1 MNQMVALAYCQ
12 ENQSSV
18 NKILQDFKNTSIQ
31 FKFVSSNS
39 HAEPSI
45 YNQLEDFDGP
55 IVLLI
60 SVNFLRSISCMQN
73 TLSLVT
79 RKANNLVPILVSGT
93 DADPMTGEIKEV
105 PTLIDKIGDIIP
117 YINYWQSQYLEARS
131 RKTEIRADES
141 DKMAFENH
149 SNLLR
154 MLSSEAGE
162 TLRHLRK
169 FLPPSLVECRS
180 LKNKYQ
186 LLQDQLIEFPFQD
199 NLFLED
205 EPEQTIE
212 DDLSFP
218 PPIPI
223 TEYIVF
229 EEEEIEVASS
239 SDIYS
244 GEFNFTSSSNE
255 DSTILINNEYE
266 EIVNVD
272 HLVSDEITEPIQT
285 LPIGTTDLTLPR
297 TEQAAPEVSF
307 TFETSVIKEEEIL
320 KEVEEE
326 KEDITIKEEEE
337 EQKEQEAV
345 EQVLPTVETES
356 SLEAATSLYKQI
368 EKQYPTDVER
378 QYFHLKLVLRE
389 AENDHQKI
397 SFLQHFIERNGHQ
410 TEAKLAL
417 SKILLSQN
425 KWEEAKSVLEEL
437 LLIDP
442 NHGESLYEL
451 ASIIISHF
459 PEKMERAG
467 NLLKQC
473 IKQSS
478 FPKEALY
485 TYAIYL
491 SNISNKP
498 YKALEYYL
506 KTIEGLPNHK
516 FAYYDLATFYFNE
529 GEKKIAKEFY
539 LKAIQNN
546 PELKIRDNDL
556 AFEVDDI

>member
-1 MNQMVALAYCQ
+1 MNQVVALAYCQ
-12 ENQSSV
+12 ENQASV
-18 NKILQDFKNTSIQ
+18 NKILQDFKNTNIQ
-31 FKFVSSNS
+31 FKLVSSNNQS
-39 HAEPSI
+39 EPSI
-45 YNQLEDFDGP
+45 FNQLENFDGP

-60 SVNFLRSISCMQN
+60 SVNFLRSLSCMQH

-79 RKANNLVPILVSGT
+79 RKSNHLVPILVNGT
-93 DADPMTGEIKEV
+93 ESDSMTGELKEV
-105 PTLIDKIGDIIP
+105 PTTIDKIGDIIP

-141 DKMAFENH
+141 EKMEFENH

-205 EPEQTIE
+205 EPEQIME
-212 DDLSFP
+212 NDVSFP

-223 TEYIVF
+223 TEYKEF
-229 EEEEIEVASS
+229 EEEEIDLAPP
-239 SDIYS
+239 SDIDS
-244 GEFNFTSSSNE
+244 GGFNFTSSINE
-255 DSTILINNEYE
+255 DSTILTNNESE
-266 EIVNVD
+266 EIKISED
-272 HLVSDEITEPIQT
+272 SLSEEIPEFKPT

-297 TEQAAPEVSF
+297 AEQAEPEVLL
-307 TFETSVIKEEEIL
+307 TFETSVTKKEEEFV
-320 KEVEEE
+320 KAVTREEVAE
-326 KEDITIKEEEE
+326 K
-337 EQKEQEAV
+337 
-345 EQVLPTVETES
+345 VLPNVETES

-389 AENDHQKI
+389 AENEQQKI
-397 SFLQHFIERNGHQ
+397 GFLQHFIERNGHQ

-417 SKILLSQN
+417 SKILLSQ
-425 KWEEAKSVLEEL
+425 KRWEEAKTVLEEL
-437 LLIDP
+437 LLIEP

-451 ASIIISHF
+451 ASILITHF

-491 SNISNKP
+491 NNISNKP

-506 KTIEGLPNHK
+506 KTIEVLPNHK
-516 FAYYDLATFYFNE
+516 FANYDLATFYLIE
-529 GEKKIAKEFY
+529 GEKKIAREFY

-546 PELKIRDNDL
+546 PELKIPENDL
-556 AFEVDDI
+556 AFEVDTI

>member
-18 NKILQDFKNTSIQ
+18 NKILQDFKNTNIQ
-31 FKFVSSNS
+31 FKLVSSNS

-93 DADPMTGEIKEV
+93 DADPITGELKEV
-105 PTLIDKIGDIIP
+105 PTMIDKIGDIIP

-180 LKNKYQ
+180 IKNKYQ

-205 EPEQTIE
+205 EPEQIIE

-218 PPIPI
+218 PPIPL
-223 TEYIVF
+223 TEYIEF
-229 EEEEIEVASS
+229 EEEVIDVAPS
-239 SDIYS
+239 SDIDS

-255 DSTILINNEYE
+255 DSVSEVISEYK
-266 EIVNVD
+266 
-272 HLVSDEITEPIQT
+272 PT

-307 TFETSVIKEEEIL
+307 TFETSVIKEEEI
-320 KEVEEE
+320 
-326 KEDITIKEEEE
+326 IKEEEE
-337 EQKEQEAV
+337 EQEEQEVA

-378 QYFHLKLVLRE
+378 QFFHLKLVLRE
-389 AENDHQKI
+389 ADNDHQKI

-506 KTIEGLPNHK
+506 KTIEVLPNHK

>member
-1 MNQMVALAYCQ
+1 
-12 ENQSSV
+12 
-18 NKILQDFKNTSIQ
+18 
-31 FKFVSSNS
+31 
-39 HAEPSI
+39 
-45 YNQLEDFDGP
+45 
-55 IVLLI
+55 
-60 SVNFLRSISCMQN
+60 MQN

-79 RKANNLVPILVSGT
+79 RKANNLVPILVNGT
-93 DADPMTGEIKEV
+93 ESDPMTGELKEV
-105 PTLIDKIGDIIP
+105 PTTIDKIGDIIP

-141 DKMAFENH
+141 EKMEFENH

-169 FLPPSLVECRS
+169 FLPPSLIECRS

-205 EPEQTIE
+205 EPEQIIE
-212 DDLSFP
+212 NDLSFP
-218 PPIPI
+218 PPFSIP
-223 TEYIVF
+223 EYTVF
-229 EEEEIEVASS
+229 EEEEIDVAPSS
-239 SDIYS
+239 EIDS

-255 DSTILINNEYE
+255 DSTILTKNEFE
-266 EIVNVD
+266 EIKISED
-272 HLVSDEITEPIQT
+272 SVSEEIPEFKPT

-297 TEQAAPEVSF
+297 TEHAEPKDSF
-307 TFETSVIKEEEIL
+307 TFETSVTKVEEIVKEED
-320 KEVEEE
+320 EE
-326 KEDITIKEEEE
+326 KEEITIKEEKEK
-337 EQKEQEAV
+337 QIEQEV
-345 EQVLPTVETES
+345 QEQVLPIVETES

-389 AENDHQKI
+389 AENEHQKI
-397 SFLQHFIERNGHQ
+397 GFLQHFIERNGHQ

-417 SKILLSQN
+417 SKILLSQ
-425 KWEEAKSVLEEL
+425 KRWEEAKTVLEEL
-437 LLIDP
+437 LLIEP

-451 ASIIISHF
+451 ASILITHF

-467 NLLKQC
+467 SLLKQC

-491 SNISNKP
+491 NNISNKP

-506 KTIEGLPNHK
+506 KTIEVLPNHK
-516 FAYYDLATFYFNE
+516 FANYDLATFYLIE
-529 GEKKIAKEFY
+529 GEKKIAREFY
-539 LKAIQNN
+539 LKAIHNN
-546 PELKIRDNDL
+546 PELKIPENDL
-556 AFEVDDI
+556 AFEVDTI

>member
-1 MNQMVALAYCQ
+1 MNQVVALAYCQ
-12 ENQSSV
+12 ENQTAV
-18 NKILQDFKNTSIQ
+18 DKILLDFKNTNIQ
-31 FKFVSSNS
+31 FKMVSSNS
-39 HAEPSI
+39 HEEPSI
-45 YNQLEDFDGP
+45 YNQLDNFEGP
-55 IVLLI
+55 IIVLI

-79 RKANNLVPILVSGT
+79 KKANNLVPILINGT
-93 DADPMTGEIKEV
+93 ESDLVTGELKEV
-105 PTLIDKIGDIIP
+105 PTTIDKIGDIIP

-131 RKTEIRADES
+131 RKSEIRADES
-141 DKMAFENH
+141 EKLEFENH

-169 FLPPSLVECRS
+169 FLPPSLIECRS

-205 EPEQTIE
+205 EAEHIAENDYTY
-212 DDLSFP
+212 P
-218 PPIPI
+218 PPISL
-223 TEYIVF
+223 TEYKVF
-229 EEEEIEVASS
+229 EEEVIDENPSS
-239 SDIYS
+239 YIDS
-244 GEFNFTSSSNE
+244 GGFNFTSSSIE
-255 DSTILINNEYE
+255 DATMMTDI
-266 EIVNVD
+266 
-272 HLVSDEITEPIQT
+272 VSDEIEIIEEFEIEEITEYKPT
-285 LPIGTTDLTLPR
+285 LSIGLTDLTLPR
-297 TEQAAPEVSF
+297 TEQVVPEDSLN
-307 TFETSVIKEEEIL
+307 FETSVIKEQ
-320 KEVEEE
+320 E
-326 KEDITIKEEEE
+326 KEDELEE
-337 EQKEQEAV
+337 V
-345 EQVLPTVETES
+345 ILPALEIES
-356 SLEAATSLYKQI
+356 SLEAANSLYKQI

-389 AENDHQKI
+389 AENEHQKI
-397 SFLQHFIERNGHQ
+397 SFLQHFIEKNGTQ
-410 TEAKLAL
+410 IEAKLAL
-417 SKILLSQN
+417 SMILLSQN

-437 LLIDP
+437 LLIEP

-473 IKQSS
+473 IKQTS

-506 KTIEGLPNHK
+506 KTIEVLPNHK

-529 GEKKIAKEFY
+529 GEKKIAREFY

-556 AFEVDDI
+556 AFEVDAN

>member
-1 MNQMVALAYCQ
+1 MNQVVALAYCQ
-12 ENQSSV
+12 ENQASV
-18 NKILQDFKNTSIQ
+18 NKILQDFKNTNIQ
-31 FKFVSSNS
+31 FKLVSSNS
-39 HAEPSI
+39 YSEPSI
-45 YNQLEDFDGP
+45 YNQLENFDGP

-60 SVNFLRSISCMQN
+60 SVNFLRSLSCMQN

-79 RKANNLVPILVSGT
+79 RKANNLVPILVNGT
-93 DADPMTGEIKEV
+93 ESDPMTSELKEV
-105 PTLIDKIGDIIP
+105 PTTIDKIGDIIP

-141 DKMAFENH
+141 EKMEFENH

-205 EPEQTIE
+205 EPEQIIE
-212 DDLSFP
+212 NDLSFP
-218 PPIPI
+218 PPFSIP
-223 TEYIVF
+223 EYTVF
-229 EEEEIEVASS
+229 EEEEINVTPSS
-239 SDIYS
+239 EIDS
-244 GEFNFTSSSNE
+244 GEFNFMSSSSE
-255 DSTILINNEYE
+255 DSVSE
-266 EIVNVD
+266 EI
-272 HLVSDEITEPIQT
+272 SEFKPT

-297 TEQAAPEVSF
+297 TEQAVPEVSI
-307 TFETSVIKEEEIL
+307 TFETSVNKVEENINEEDEEKEENMIKEEKE
-320 KEVEEE
+320 KQEEQEVEE
-326 KEDITIKEEEE
+326 K
-337 EQKEQEAV
+337 
-345 EQVLPTVETES
+345 VLPTVETES

-368 EKQYPTDVER
+368 QKQYPTDVER
-378 QYFHLKLVLRE
+378 QFFHLKLVLRE
-389 AENDHQKI
+389 AESEHQKI
-397 SFLQHFIERNGHQ
+397 GFLQHFIERNGHQ

-417 SKILLSQN
+417 SKILLSQK
-425 KWEEAKSVLEEL
+425 KWEEAKTVLEEL
-437 LLIDP
+437 LLIEP

-451 ASIIISHF
+451 ASILITHF

-467 NLLKQC
+467 SLLKQC

-506 KTIEGLPNHK
+506 KTIEVLPNHK
-516 FAYYDLATFYFNE
+516 FAYYDLATFYLYE
-529 GEKKIAKEFY
+529 GEKKIAREFY

-546 PELKIRDNDL
+546 PELKIPENDL
-556 AFEVDDI
+556 AFEVDTI

>member
-1 MNQMVALAYCQ
+1 MNQVVALAYCQ
-12 ENQSSV
+12 ENQASV
-18 NKILQDFKNTSIQ
+18 NKILQDFKNTNIQ
-31 FKFVSSNS
+31 FKLVSSNS
-39 HAEPSI
+39 HSEPSI
-45 YNQLEDFDGP
+45 YNQLENFDGP

-60 SVNFLRSISCMQN
+60 SVNFLRSLSCMQN

-79 RKANNLVPILVSGT
+79 RKANNLVPILVNGT
-93 DADPMTGEIKEV
+93 ESDSMTAELREV
-105 PTLIDKIGDIIP
+105 PTTIDKIGDIIP

-141 DKMAFENH
+141 EKMEFENH

-205 EPEQTIE
+205 EPEQIIE
-212 DDLSFP
+212 NDLSFP
-218 PPIPI
+218 PPFSIP
-223 TEYIVF
+223 EYTVF
-229 EEEEIEVASS
+229 EEEEIHVAPSS
-239 SDIYS
+239 EIDS
-244 GEFNFTSSSNE
+244 GEFNFMSSSNE
-255 DSTILINNEYE
+255 DSTILTKNEAE
-266 EIVNVD
+266 EFKISED
-272 HLVSDEITEPIQT
+272 SASEDISEFKPT

-297 TEQAAPEVSF
+297 AEQAAPEVSL

-320 KEVEEE
+320 IKEEE
-326 KEDITIKEEEE
+326 KEEVPLI
-337 EQKEQEAV
+337 
-345 EQVLPTVETES
+345 VETES

-389 AENDHQKI
+389 AENEHQKI
-397 SFLQHFIERNGHQ
+397 GFLQHFIERNGHQ

-417 SKILLSQN
+417 SKILLSQ
-425 KWEEAKSVLEEL
+425 KRWEEAKTVLEEL
-437 LLIDP
+437 LLIEP

-451 ASIIISHF
+451 ASILITHF

-467 NLLKQC
+467 SLLKQC

-498 YKALEYYL
+498 YKALEFYL
-506 KTIEGLPNHK
+506 KTIEVLPNHK
-516 FAYYDLATFYFNE
+516 FAYYDLATFYLYE
-529 GEKKIAKEFY
+529 GEKKIAREFY

-546 PELKIRDNDL
+546 PELKIPENDL
-556 AFEVDDI
+556 AFEVNTI

>member
-1 MNQMVALAYCQ
+1 MNQVVALAYCQ
-12 ENQSSV
+12 ENQASV
-18 NKILQDFKNTSIQ
+18 NKILQDFKNTNIQ
-31 FKFVSSNS
+31 FKLVSSNS
-39 HAEPSI
+39 HSEPSI
-45 YNQLEDFDGP
+45 YNQLENFDGP

-60 SVNFLRSISCMQN
+60 SVNFLRSLSCMQN

-79 RKANNLVPILVSGT
+79 RKANNLVPILVNGT
-93 DADPMTGEIKEV
+93 ESDPMTSELKEV
-105 PTLIDKIGDIIP
+105 PTTIDKIGDIIP

-141 DKMAFENH
+141 EKMEFENH

-169 FLPPSLVECRS
+169 FLPPSLIECRS

-205 EPEQTIE
+205 EPEQIIE
-212 DDLSFP
+212 NDLSFP
-218 PPIPI
+218 PPFSIP
-223 TEYIVF
+223 EYTVF
-229 EEEEIEVASS
+229 EEEEINVTPSS
-239 SDIYS
+239 EIDS
-244 GEFNFTSSSNE
+244 GEFNFMSSSNE
-255 DSTILINNEYE
+255 DSVSE
-266 EIVNVD
+266 EIP
-272 HLVSDEITEPIQT
+272 EFKPT

-297 TEQAAPEVSF
+297 TEQAEPEDSF
-307 TFETSVIKEEEIL
+307 TFETSVTKVEEIVKEED
-320 KEVEEE
+320 EE
-326 KEDITIKEEEE
+326 KEEITIKEEKEK
-337 EQKEQEAV
+337 QIEQEV
-345 EQVLPTVETES
+345 EELVLPIVETES

-389 AENDHQKI
+389 AENEHQKI
-397 SFLQHFIERNGHQ
+397 GFLQNFIERNGHQ

-417 SKILLSQN
+417 SKILLSQ
-425 KWEEAKSVLEEL
+425 KRWEEAKTVLEEL
-437 LLIDP
+437 LLIEP

-451 ASIIISHF
+451 ASILITHF

-467 NLLKQC
+467 SLLKQC

-491 SNISNKP
+491 NNISNKP

-506 KTIEGLPNHK
+506 KTIEVLPNHK
-516 FAYYDLATFYFNE
+516 FANYDLATFYLIE
-529 GEKKIAKEFY
+529 GEKKIAREFY
-539 LKAIQNN
+539 LKAIHNN
-546 PELKIRDNDL
+546 PELKIPENDL
-556 AFEVDDI
+556 AFEVDTI

>member
-1 MNQMVALAYCQ
+1 MNQVVALAYCQ
-12 ENQSSV
+12 ENQAAV
-18 NKILQDFKNTSIQ
+18 DKILRDFNNTNIQ
-31 FKFVSSNS
+31 FKLVSSNS

-45 YNQLEDFDGP
+45 YNQLENFDGP
-55 IVLLI
+55 IILLI

-79 RKANNLVPILVSGT
+79 KKANNLVPILVNGYDS
-93 DADPMTGEIKEV
+93 DAITGEHREV
-105 PTLIDKIGDIIP
+105 STTIDKIGDIIP
-117 YINYWQSQYLEARS
+117 YINYWQSQYLEARG

-141 DKMAFENH
+141 EKLQFENH

-169 FLPPSLVECRS
+169 FLPPTLVECRS

-186 LLQDQLIEFPFQD
+186 LLQDQVIEFPFQD
-199 NLFLED
+199 DLFLED
-205 EPEQTIE
+205 EPEQIIE
-212 DDLSFP
+212 NDLSFP

-223 TEYIVF
+223 TEYKVF
-229 EEEEIEVASS
+229 EEEVIDVAPS
-239 SDIYS
+239 SDIDS
-244 GEFNFTSSSNE
+244 GDFNFTSSSIE
-255 DSTILINNEYE
+255 DATILTNNA
-266 EIVNVD
+266 
-272 HLVSDEITEPIQT
+272 SDEIEIIEDLDTEEVAIYKPT
-285 LPIGTTDLTLPR
+285 LPIGTTDLTLPL
-297 TEQAAPEVSF
+297 TEQAAPDDSF
-307 TFETSVIKEEEIL
+307 TFETSVTKVEEQEEDQEEEI
-320 KEVEEE
+320 KEIE
-326 KEDITIKEEEE
+326 
-337 EQKEQEAV
+337 
-345 EQVLPTVETES
+345 EQVLPAVETES

-397 SFLQHFIERNGHQ
+397 SFLQHFIERNEHQ

-437 LLIDP
+437 LLLEP
-442 NHGESLYEL
+442 NQGETLYEL

-506 KTIEGLPNHK
+506 KTIEVLPIHK

-556 AFEVDDI
+556 AFEIDTI

>member
-1 MNQMVALAYCQ
+1 MNQVVALAYCQ
-12 ENQSSV
+12 ENQASV
-18 NKILQDFKNTSIQ
+18 NKILQDFKNTNIH
-31 FKFVSSNS
+31 FKLVSSNS
-39 HAEPSI
+39 HSEPSI
-45 YNQLEDFDGP
+45 YNQLENFDGP

-60 SVNFLRSISCMQN
+60 SVNFLRSLSCMQN

-79 RKANNLVPILVSGT
+79 RKANNLVPILVNGT
-93 DADPMTGEIKEV
+93 ESDPMTSELKEV
-105 PTLIDKIGDIIP
+105 PTTIDKIGDIIP

-131 RKTEIRADES
+131 RKTEIRADEAE
-141 DKMAFENH
+141 KMEFENH

-205 EPEQTIE
+205 EPEQIIE
-212 DDLSFP
+212 NDLSFP
-218 PPIPI
+218 PPFSIP
-223 TEYIVF
+223 EYTVF
-229 EEEEIEVASS
+229 EEEEIDVAPSS
-239 SDIYS
+239 EIDS
-244 GEFNFTSSSNE
+244 GEFNFMSSSNE
-255 DSTILINNEYE
+255 DS
-266 EIVNVD
+266 
-272 HLVSDEITEPIQT
+272 VSEKISEFIPT
-285 LPIGTTDLTLPR
+285 LPIGTTDLTIPR
-297 TEQAAPEVSF
+297 TENAEPEDSF
-307 TFETSVIKEEEIL
+307 TFETSVTKVEEIVKEEED
-320 KEVEEE
+320 EE
-326 KEDITIKEEEE
+326 KEEITIKEEEE
-337 EQKEQEAV
+337 KQEEQEV
-345 EQVLPTVETES
+345 EEHVLPTVETES

-378 QYFHLKLVLRE
+378 QFFHLKLVLRE
-389 AENDHQKI
+389 AENEHQKI
-397 SFLQHFIERNGHQ
+397 GFLQHFIERNGHQ

-417 SKILLSQN
+417 SKILLSQK
-425 KWEEAKSVLEEL
+425 KWEEAKTVLEEL
-437 LLIDP
+437 LLIEP

-451 ASIIISHF
+451 ASILITHF

-467 NLLKQC
+467 SLLKQC

-506 KTIEGLPNHK
+506 KTIEVLPNHK
-516 FAYYDLATFYFNE
+516 FAYYDLATFYLYE
-529 GEKKIAKEFY
+529 GEKKIAREFY

-546 PELKIRDNDL
+546 PELKIPENDL
-556 AFEVDDI
+556 AFEVDTI

>member
-1 MNQMVALAYCQ
+1 MNQVVALAYCQ
-12 ENQSSV
+12 ENQTAV
-18 NKILQDFKNTSIQ
+18 DKILLDFKNTNIQ
-31 FKFVSSNS
+31 FKMVSSNS
-39 HAEPSI
+39 HEEPSI
-45 YNQLEDFDGP
+45 YNQLDNFEGP
-55 IVLLI
+55 IIVLI

-79 RKANNLVPILVSGT
+79 KKANNLVPILINGT
-93 DADPMTGEIKEV
+93 ESDLVTGELKEV
-105 PTLIDKIGDIIP
+105 PTTIDKIGDIIP

-131 RKTEIRADES
+131 RKSEIRADES
-141 DKMAFENH
+141 EKLEFENH

-169 FLPPSLVECRS
+169 FLPPSLIEVRS

-205 EPEQTIE
+205 EAEHIAENDYTY
-212 DDLSFP
+212 P
-218 PPIPI
+218 PPISL
-223 TEYIVF
+223 TEYKVF
-229 EEEEIEVASS
+229 EEEVIDENPSS
-239 SDIYS
+239 YIDS
-244 GEFNFTSSSNE
+244 GGFNFTSSSIE
-255 DSTILINNEYE
+255 DATMVTDI
-266 EIVNVD
+266 
-272 HLVSDEITEPIQT
+272 VSDEIEIIEEFEIEEITEYKPT
-285 LPIGTTDLTLPR
+285 LSIGLTDLTLPR
-297 TEQAAPEVSF
+297 TEQVVPEDSLN
-307 TFETSVIKEEEIL
+307 FETSVIKEEE
-320 KEVEEE
+320 
-326 KEDITIKEEEE
+326 KEDELEE
-337 EQKEQEAV
+337 V
-345 EQVLPTVETES
+345 ILPALEIES
-356 SLEAATSLYKQI
+356 SLEAANSLYKQI

-389 AENDHQKI
+389 AENEHQKI
-397 SFLQHFIERNGHQ
+397 SFLQHFIERNGTQ
-410 TEAKLAL
+410 IEAKLAL
-417 SKILLSQN
+417 SMILLSQN

-437 LLIDP
+437 LLIEP

-473 IKQSS
+473 IKQTS

-506 KTIEGLPNHK
+506 KTIEVLPNHK
-516 FAYYDLATFYFNE
+516 FAFYDLATFYFNE
-529 GEKKIAKEFY
+529 GEKKIAREFY

-556 AFEVDDI
+556 AFEVDAN

>member
-1 MNQMVALAYCQ
+1 MNQVVALAYCQ
-12 ENQSSV
+12 ENQASV
-18 NKILQDFKNTSIQ
+18 NKILQDFKNTNIQ
-31 FKFVSSNS
+31 FKLVSSNS

-45 YNQLEDFDGP
+45 FNQLEHFDGP

-60 SVNFLRSISCMQN
+60 SVNFLRSLSCMQN

-79 RKANNLVPILVSGT
+79 KKANNLVPILVNGT
-93 DADPMTGEIKEV
+93 ESDPMTSELKEV
-105 PTLIDKIGDIIP
+105 PTNIDKIGDIIP
-117 YINYWQSQYLEARS
+117 YINYWQSQYLEARR
-131 RKTEIRADES
+131 RKTEIRADEAE
-141 DKMAFENH
+141 KMEFENH

-205 EPEQTIE
+205 EPEQIL
-212 DDLSFP
+212 DNDLSFP
-218 PPIPI
+218 PPFSIP
-223 TEYIVF
+223 EYTVF
-229 EEEEIEVASS
+229 EEEEIDVAPSS
-239 SDIYS
+239 EIDS
-244 GEFNFTSSSNE
+244 GEFNFMSSSNK
-255 DSTILINNEYE
+255 DSVSEVISEYK
-266 EIVNVD
+266 
-272 HLVSDEITEPIQT
+272 PT

-297 TEQAAPEVSF
+297 AEQAAPEDSF
-307 TFETSVIKEEEIL
+307 TFETSDTKVEEIVKEEED
-320 KEVEEE
+320 EE
-326 KEDITIKEEEE
+326 KEEITIKEEEE
-337 EQKEQEAV
+337 KQEEQEV
-345 EQVLPTVETES
+345 EEQVLPTVETES

-368 EKQYPTDVER
+368 EKQYPKDVER
-378 QYFHLKLVLRE
+378 QFFHLKLVLRE
-389 AENDHQKI
+389 AESEHQKI
-397 SFLQHFIERNGHQ
+397 GFLQHFIERNGHQ

-417 SKILLSQN
+417 SKILLSQK
-425 KWEEAKSVLEEL
+425 KWEEAKTVLEEL
-437 LLIDP
+437 LLIEP

-451 ASIIISHF
+451 ASILITHF

-467 NLLKQC
+467 SLLKHC

-506 KTIEGLPNHK
+506 KTIEVLPNHK
-516 FAYYDLATFYFNE
+516 FAYYDLATFYLYE
-529 GEKKIAKEFY
+529 GEKKIAREFY

-546 PELKIRDNDL
+546 PELKIPENDL
-556 AFEVDDI
+556 AFEVDTI

>member
-12 ENQSSV
+12 ENQASV
-18 NKILQDFKNTSIQ
+18 NKILQDFKNTNIQ
-31 FKFVSSNS
+31 FKLVSSNS
-39 HAEPSI
+39 HSEPSI
-45 YNQLEDFDGP
+45 YNQLENFDGP

-60 SVNFLRSISCMQN
+60 SVNFLRSLSCMQN

-79 RKANNLVPILVSGT
+79 RKANNLVPILVNGT
-93 DADPMTGEIKEV
+93 ESDPMTGELKEV
-105 PTLIDKIGDIIP
+105 PTTIDKIGDIIP

-141 DKMAFENH
+141 EKMEFENH

-205 EPEQTIE
+205 EPEQILE
-212 DDLSFP
+212 NDLSFP
-218 PPIPI
+218 PPFSIP
-223 TEYIVF
+223 EYTVF
-229 EEEEIEVASS
+229 EEEEIHVSPS
-239 SDIYS
+239 SDIDS
-244 GEFNFTSSSNE
+244 GGFNFTSSSNE
-255 DSTILINNEYE
+255 DSTILTKNEAE
-266 EIVNVD
+266 EIKISED
-272 HLVSDEITEPIQT
+272 STSEDISDYKPT

-297 TEQAAPEVSF
+297 TEHVEPEDSF
-307 TFETSVIKEEEIL
+307 TFETSVTKVEEIV
-320 KEVEEE
+320 KVEDEE
-326 KEDITIKEEEE
+326 KEENMIKEIE
-337 EQKEQEAV
+337 KDSV
-345 EQVLPTVETES
+345 SSIVETES

-378 QYFHLKLVLRE
+378 QFFHLKLVLRE
-389 AENDHQKI
+389 AENEHQKI
-397 SFLQHFIERNGHQ
+397 GFLQHFIERNGHQ

-417 SKILLSQN
+417 SKILLSQ
-425 KWEEAKSVLEEL
+425 KRWEEAKTVLEEL
-437 LLIDP
+437 LLIEP

-451 ASIIISHF
+451 ASILITHF
-459 PEKMERAG
+459 PEKIERAG
-467 NLLKQC
+467 SLLKQC

-498 YKALEYYL
+498 YKALEFYL
-506 KTIEGLPNHK
+506 KTIEVLPNHK
-516 FAYYDLATFYFNE
+516 FAYYDLATFYLYE
-529 GEKKIAKEFY
+529 GEKKIAREFY

-546 PELKIRDNDL
+546 PELKIPENDL
-556 AFEVDDI
+556 AFEVDTF

>member
-1 MNQMVALAYCQ
+1 MNQVVALAYCQ
-12 ENQSSV
+12 ENQASV
-18 NKILQDFKNTSIQ
+18 NKILQDFKNTNIQ
-31 FKFVSSNS
+31 FKLVSSNS
-39 HAEPSI
+39 YSEPSI
-45 YNQLEDFDGP
+45 YNQLENFDGP

-60 SVNFLRSISCMQN
+60 SVNFLRSLSCMQN

-79 RKANNLVPILVSGT
+79 RKANNLVPILVNGT
-93 DADPMTGEIKEV
+93 ESDPMTSELKEV
-105 PTLIDKIGDIIP
+105 PTTIDKIGDIIP

-141 DKMAFENH
+141 EKMEFENH

-205 EPEQTIE
+205 EPEQIIE
-212 DDLSFP
+212 NDLSFP
-218 PPIPI
+218 PPFSIP
-223 TEYIVF
+223 EYTVF
-229 EEEEIEVASS
+229 EEEEVNVTPSS
-239 SDIYS
+239 EIDS
-244 GEFNFTSSSNE
+244 GEFNFMSSSSE
-255 DSTILINNEYE
+255 DSVSE
-266 EIVNVD
+266 EI
-272 HLVSDEITEPIQT
+272 SEFKPT

-297 TEQAAPEVSF
+297 TEQAVPEVSI
-307 TFETSVIKEEEIL
+307 TFETSVNKVEENINEEDEGKEENMIKEEKE
-320 KEVEEE
+320 KQEEQEVEE
-326 KEDITIKEEEE
+326 K
-337 EQKEQEAV
+337 
-345 EQVLPTVETES
+345 VLPTVETES

-378 QYFHLKLVLRE
+378 QFFHLKLVLRE
-389 AENDHQKI
+389 AESEHQKI
-397 SFLQHFIERNGHQ
+397 GFLQHFIERNGHQ

-417 SKILLSQN
+417 SKILLSQK
-425 KWEEAKSVLEEL
+425 KWEEAKTVLEEL
-437 LLIDP
+437 LLIEP

-451 ASIIISHF
+451 ASILITHF

-467 NLLKQC
+467 SLLKQC

-506 KTIEGLPNHK
+506 KTIEVLPNHK
-516 FAYYDLATFYFNE
+516 FAYYDLATFYLYE
-529 GEKKIAKEFY
+529 GEKKIAREFY

-546 PELKIRDNDL
+546 PELKIPENDL
-556 AFEVDDI
+556 AFEVDTI

>member
-1 MNQMVALAYCQ
+1 MNQVVALAYCQ
-12 ENQSSV
+12 ENQASV
-18 NKILQDFKNTSIQ
+18 NKILQDFKNTNIQ
-31 FKFVSSNS
+31 FKLVSSNS
-39 HAEPSI
+39 HSEPSI
-45 YNQLEDFDGP
+45 YNQLENFDGP

-60 SVNFLRSISCMQN
+60 SVNFLRSLSCMQN

-79 RKANNLVPILVSGT
+79 RKANNLVPILVNGT
-93 DADPMTGEIKEV
+93 ESDPMTSELKEV
-105 PTLIDKIGDIIP
+105 PTTIDKIGDIIP

-141 DKMAFENH
+141 EKMEFENH

-169 FLPPSLVECRS
+169 FLPPSLIECRS

-205 EPEQTIE
+205 EPEQIIE
-212 DDLSFP
+212 NDLSFP
-218 PPIPI
+218 PPFSIP
-223 TEYIVF
+223 EYTVF
-229 EEEEIEVASS
+229 EEEEINVTPSS
-239 SDIYS
+239 EIDS
-244 GEFNFTSSSNE
+244 GEFNFMSSSNE
-255 DSTILINNEYE
+255 DSVSE
-266 EIVNVD
+266 EIP
-272 HLVSDEITEPIQT
+272 EFKPT

-297 TEQAAPEVSF
+297 TEHAEPEDSF
-307 TFETSVIKEEEIL
+307 TFETSVTKVEEIVKEED
-320 KEVEEE
+320 EE
-326 KEDITIKEEEE
+326 KEEITIKEEKE
-337 EQKEQEAV
+337 KLIEQEV
-345 EQVLPTVETES
+345 EEPVLAIVETES

-389 AENDHQKI
+389 AENEHQKI
-397 SFLQHFIERNGHQ
+397 GFLQHFIERNGHQ

-417 SKILLSQN
+417 SKILLSQ
-425 KWEEAKSVLEEL
+425 KRWEEAKTVLEEL
-437 LLIDP
+437 LLIEP

-451 ASIIISHF
+451 ASILITHF

-467 NLLKQC
+467 SLLKQC

-491 SNISNKP
+491 NNISNKP

-506 KTIEGLPNHK
+506 KTIEVLPNHK
-516 FAYYDLATFYFNE
+516 FANYDLATFYLIE
-529 GEKKIAKEFY
+529 GEKKIAREFY
-539 LKAIQNN
+539 LKAIHNN
-546 PELKIRDNDL
+546 PELKIPENDL
-556 AFEVDDI
+556 AFEVDTI

>member
-1 MNQMVALAYCQ
+1 MNQVVALAYCQ
-12 ENQSSV
+12 ENKASV
-18 NKILQDFKNTSIQ
+18 DKILLDFKNTNIQ
-31 FKFVSSNS
+31 FKLVSANS

-45 YNQLEDFDGP
+45 YNQLENFDGP
-55 IVLLI
+55 IILLI
-60 SVNFLRSISCMQN
+60 SVNFLRSLSCMQN

-79 RKANNLVPILVSGT
+79 KKANNLVPILVNGYES
-93 DADPMTGEIKEV
+93 DSITGEIREV
-105 PTLIDKIGDIIP
+105 PTTIDKIGDIIP
-117 YINYWQSQYLEARS
+117 YINYWQSQYLDARS
-131 RKTEIRADES
+131 RKTEIRADETE
-141 DKMAFENH
+141 KMEFENH

-169 FLPPSLVECRS
+169 FLPPSLIECRS

-205 EPEQTIE
+205 DYEQIIE
-212 DDLSFP
+212 NDFSFP
-218 PPIPI
+218 PPILIP
-223 TEYIVF
+223 EFKEF
-229 EEEEIEVASS
+229 EEEEILVKENTTEI
-239 SDIYS
+239 DS
-244 GEFNFTSSSNE
+244 GDFNFMNSANE
-255 DSTILINNEYE
+255 DSTILKTNKLE
-266 EIVNVD
+266 EIEIIEEFM
-272 HLVSDEITEPIQT
+272 SEEITEPKQV
-285 LPIGTTDLTLPR
+285 LPLGTTDLTLPR
-297 TEQAAPEVSF
+297 SEQATPEVSL
-307 TFETSVIKEEEIL
+307 TFETSVII
-320 KEVEEE
+320 EEE
-326 KEDITIKEEEE
+326 KEKVIPTIETDSTIESS
-337 EQKEQEAV
+337 
-345 EQVLPTVETES
+345 TES
-356 SLEAATSLYKQI
+356 SFEAASSLYKQI

-389 AENDHQKI
+389 AENEHQKI
-397 SFLQHFIERNGHQ
+397 GFLQHFIEKNGNQ
-410 TEAKLAL
+410 TEAKVAL

-425 KWEEAKSVLEEL
+425 KWEEAKTILEEL

-473 IKQSS
+473 IKQPS

-506 KTIEGLPNHK
+506 KTIEILPNHK
-516 FAYYDLATFYFNE
+516 FAYYDLATFYFAE
-529 GEKKIAKEFY
+529 GEKKIAREFY

-546 PELKIRDNDL
+546 PELKIRENDL
-556 AFEVDDI
+556 AFEVDSN

>member
-1 MNQMVALAYCQ
+1 MNQVVALAYCQ
-12 ENQSSV
+12 ENQASV
-18 NKILQDFKNTSIQ
+18 NKILQDFKNTNIQ
-31 FKFVSSNS
+31 FKLVSSNS
-39 HAEPSI
+39 HSEPAI
-45 YNQLEDFDGP
+45 YNQLENFDGP

-79 RKANNLVPILVSGT
+79 RKANNLVPILVNGT
-93 DADPMTGEIKEV
+93 ESDPMTGELKEV
-105 PTLIDKIGDIIP
+105 PTTIDKIGDIIP

-131 RKTEIRADES
+131 RKTEIRADELE
-141 DKMAFENH
+141 KMEFENH

-205 EPEQTIE
+205 EPEQIIE
-212 DDLSFP
+212 NELSFP
-218 PPIPI
+218 PPFSIP
-223 TEYIVF
+223 EYTVF
-229 EEEEIEVASS
+229 EEEEIDVAPSS
-239 SDIYS
+239 EIDS
-244 GEFNFTSSSNE
+244 GEFNFSSSSNE
-255 DSTILINNEYE
+255 DSTILTNIEDE
-266 EIVNVD
+266 EKENID
-272 HLVSDEITEPIQT
+272 YLASDEIIEPKQT
-285 LPIGTTDLTLPR
+285 LPIGTTDLSLPR
-297 TEQAAPEVSF
+297 TEQAVPEVSI
-307 TFETSVIKEEEIL
+307 TFEPSVNK
-320 KEVEEE
+320 VEEN
-326 KEDITIKEEEE
+326 IKEEEE
-337 EQKEQEAV
+337 EKEENMIK
-345 EQVLPTVETES
+345 EIEKEELPLIVETES

-378 QYFHLKLVLRE
+378 QFFHLKLVLRE
-389 AENDHQKI
+389 AENEHQKI
-397 SFLQHFIERNGHQ
+397 GFLQHFIERNGHQ

-417 SKILLSQN
+417 SKILLSQK
-425 KWEEAKSVLEEL
+425 KWEEAKTVLEEL
-437 LLIDP
+437 LLIEP

-451 ASIIISHF
+451 ASILITHF

-467 NLLKQC
+467 GLLKQC

-506 KTIEGLPNHK
+506 KTIEVLPNHK
-516 FAYYDLATFYFNE
+516 FAYYDLATFYLYE
-529 GEKKIAKEFY
+529 GEKKIAREFY

-546 PELKIRDNDL
+546 PELKIPENDL
-556 AFEVDDI
+556 AFEVDTI

>member
-1 MNQMVALAYCQ
+1 MNQVVALAYCQ
-12 ENQSSV
+12 ENQASV
-18 NKILQDFKNTSIQ
+18 NKILQDFKNTNIQ
-31 FKFVSSNS
+31 FKLVSSNS
-39 HAEPSI
+39 HSEPAI
-45 YNQLEDFDGP
+45 YNQLENFDGP

-79 RKANNLVPILVSGT
+79 RKANNLVPILVNGT
-93 DADPMTGEIKEV
+93 ESDPMTGELKEV
-105 PTLIDKIGDIIP
+105 PTTIDKIGDIIP

-131 RKTEIRADES
+131 RKTEIRADELE
-141 DKMAFENH
+141 KMEFENH

-205 EPEQTIE
+205 EPEQIIE
-212 DDLSFP
+212 NELSFP
-218 PPIPI
+218 PPFSIP
-223 TEYIVF
+223 EYTVF
-229 EEEEIEVASS
+229 EEEEIDVAPSS
-239 SDIYS
+239 EIDS
-244 GEFNFTSSSNE
+244 GEFNFSSSSNE
-255 DSTILINNEYE
+255 DSTILTNIEDE
-266 EIVNVD
+266 EKENID
-272 HLVSDEITEPIQT
+272 YLASDEIIESKQT
-285 LPIGTTDLTLPR
+285 LPIGTTDLSLPR
-297 TEQAAPEVSF
+297 TEQAVPEVSI
-307 TFETSVIKEEEIL
+307 TFEPSVNK
-320 KEVEEE
+320 VEEN
-326 KEDITIKEEEE
+326 IKEEEE
-337 EQKEQEAV
+337 EKEENMIK
-345 EQVLPTVETES
+345 EIEKEELPLIVETES

-378 QYFHLKLVLRE
+378 QFFHLKLVLRE
-389 AENDHQKI
+389 AENEHQKI
-397 SFLQHFIERNGHQ
+397 GFLQHFIERNGHQ

-417 SKILLSQN
+417 SKILLSQK
-425 KWEEAKSVLEEL
+425 KWEEAKTVLEEL
-437 LLIDP
+437 LLIEP

-451 ASIIISHF
+451 ASILITHF

-491 SNISNKP
+491 NNISNKP

-506 KTIEGLPNHK
+506 KTIEVLPNHK
-516 FAYYDLATFYFNE
+516 FANYDLATFYLIE
-529 GEKKIAKEFY
+529 GEKKIAREFY

-546 PELKIRDNDL
+546 PELKIPENDL
-556 AFEVDDI
+556 AFEVDTI

>member
-1 MNQMVALAYCQ
+1 MNQVVALAYCQ
-12 ENQSSV
+12 ENQASV
-18 NKILQDFKNTSIQ
+18 NKILHDFKNTNIQ
-31 FKFVSSNS
+31 FKLVSSNS
-39 HAEPSI
+39 HSEPSI
-45 YNQLEDFDGP
+45 YNQLENFDGP

-60 SVNFLRSISCMQN
+60 SVNFLRSLSCMQN

-79 RKANNLVPILVSGT
+79 RKANNLVPILVNGT
-93 DADPMTGEIKEV
+93 ESDPITSELKEV
-105 PTLIDKIGDIIP
+105 PTTIDKIGDIIP

-131 RKTEIRADES
+131 RKTEIRADETE
-141 DKMAFENH
+141 KMEFENH

-205 EPEQTIE
+205 EPEQIIE
-212 DDLSFP
+212 NDLSFP
-218 PPIPI
+218 PPFSIP
-223 TEYIVF
+223 EYTVF
-229 EEEEIEVASS
+229 EEEEIDVAPSS
-239 SDIYS
+239 EIDA
-244 GEFNFTSSSNE
+244 GEFNFMSSSNE
-255 DSTILINNEYE
+255 DSVSE
-266 EIVNVD
+266 EI
-272 HLVSDEITEPIQT
+272 SEFKTT
-285 LPIGTTDLTLPR
+285 LPIGTTDLTIPR
-297 TEQAAPEVSF
+297 TEQAKPEDSL
-307 TFETSVIKEEEIL
+307 TFETSVNNVEEIVKEED
-320 KEVEEE
+320 EE
-326 KEDITIKEEEE
+326 KEEITIKEEKEKQEE
-337 EQKEQEAV
+337 LEVE

-378 QYFHLKLVLRE
+378 QFFHLKLVLRE
-389 AENDHQKI
+389 AENEHQKI
-397 SFLQHFIERNGHQ
+397 GFLQHFIERNGHQ

-417 SKILLSQN
+417 SKILLSQK
-425 KWEEAKSVLEEL
+425 KWEEAKTVLEEL
-437 LLIDP
+437 LLIEP

-451 ASIIISHF
+451 ASILITHF

-467 NLLKQC
+467 SLLKQC

-506 KTIEGLPNHK
+506 KTIEVLPNHK
-516 FAYYDLATFYFNE
+516 FAYYDLATFYLYE
-529 GEKKIAKEFY
+529 GEKKIAREFY

-546 PELKIRDNDL
+546 PELKIPENDL
-556 AFEVDDI
+556 AFEVDTI

>member
-1 MNQMVALAYCQ
+1 MNQVVALAYCQ
-12 ENQSSV
+12 ENQASV
-18 NKILQDFKNTSIQ
+18 NKILQDFKNTNIQ
-31 FKFVSSNS
+31 FKLVSSNS
-39 HAEPSI
+39 HSEPSI
-45 YNQLEDFDGP
+45 YNQLENFDGP

-79 RKANNLVPILVSGT
+79 RKANNLVPILVNGT
-93 DADPMTGEIKEV
+93 ESDSITSELKEV
-105 PTLIDKIGDIIP
+105 PTTIDKIGDIIP

-131 RKTEIRADES
+131 RKTEIRADEAE
-141 DKMAFENH
+141 KMEFENH
-149 SNLLR
+149 SSLLR

-169 FLPPSLVECRS
+169 FMPPSLVECRS

-205 EPEQTIE
+205 EPEQILE
-212 DDLSFP
+212 NDLSFP
-218 PPIPI
+218 PPFSIP
-223 TEYIVF
+223 EYTVF
-229 EEEEIEVASS
+229 EEEEIDVAPSS
-239 SDIYS
+239 EIDS
-244 GEFNFTSSSNE
+244 GEFNFMSSSNK
-255 DSTILINNEYE
+255 DSVSEVISEYK
-266 EIVNVD
+266 
-272 HLVSDEITEPIQT
+272 PT
-285 LPIGTTDLTLPR
+285 LPIGTTDLTIPR
-297 TEQAAPEVSF
+297 TENAEPEDSF
-307 TFETSVIKEEEIL
+307 TFETSVTKVEEIVKEEED
-320 KEVEEE
+320 EE
-326 KEDITIKEEEE
+326 KEEITIKEEEE
-337 EQKEQEAV
+337 KQEEQEV
-345 EQVLPTVETES
+345 EEHVLPTVETES

-378 QYFHLKLVLRE
+378 QFFHLKLVLRE
-389 AENDHQKI
+389 AENEHQKI
-397 SFLQHFIERNGHQ
+397 GFLQHFIERNGHQ
-410 TEAKLAL
+410 IEAKLAL
-417 SKILLSQN
+417 SKILLSQK
-425 KWEEAKSVLEEL
+425 KWEEAKTVLEEL
-437 LLIDP
+437 LLIEP

-451 ASIIISHF
+451 ASILITHF

-467 NLLKQC
+467 SLLKQC

-506 KTIEGLPNHK
+506 KTIEVLPNHK
-516 FAYYDLATFYFNE
+516 FAYYDLATFYLYE
-529 GEKKIAKEFY
+529 GEKKIAREFY

-546 PELKIRDNDL
+546 PELKIPENDL
-556 AFEVDDI
+556 AFEVDTI

>member
-1 MNQMVALAYCQ
+1 MNQVVALAYCQ
-12 ENQSSV
+12 ENKASV
-18 NKILQDFKNTSIQ
+18 DKILLDFKNTNIQ
-31 FKFVSSNS
+31 FKLVSANS

-45 YNQLEDFDGP
+45 YNQLENFDGP
-55 IVLLI
+55 IILLI
-60 SVNFLRSISCMQN
+60 SVNFLRSLSCMQN

-79 RKANNLVPILVSGT
+79 KKANNLVPILVNGYES
-93 DADPMTGEIKEV
+93 DSITGEIREV
-105 PTLIDKIGDIIP
+105 PTTIDKIGDIIP
-117 YINYWQSQYLEARS
+117 YINYWQSQYLDARS
-131 RKTEIRADES
+131 RKTEIRADETE
-141 DKMAFENH
+141 KMEFENH

-169 FLPPSLVECRS
+169 FLPPSLIECRS

-205 EPEQTIE
+205 DYEQIIE
-212 DDLSFP
+212 NDFSFP
-218 PPIPI
+218 PPILIP
-223 TEYIVF
+223 EFKEF
-229 EEEEIEVASS
+229 EEEDILVKENTTEI
-239 SDIYS
+239 DS
-244 GEFNFTSSSNE
+244 GDFNFMNSANE
-255 DSTILINNEYE
+255 DSTILTTNKLE
-266 EIVNVD
+266 EIEIIEEFM
-272 HLVSDEITEPIQT
+272 SEEITEPKQT
-285 LPIGTTDLTLPR
+285 LPLGTTDLTLPR
-297 TEQAAPEVSF
+297 SEQATPEVSL
-307 TFETSVIKEEEIL
+307 TFETSVIN
-320 KEVEEE
+320 EEE
-326 KEDITIKEEEE
+326 KEKVIPTIETESTIESS
-337 EQKEQEAV
+337 
-345 EQVLPTVETES
+345 TES
-356 SLEAATSLYKQI
+356 SLEAASSLYKQI

-389 AENDHQKI
+389 AENEHQKI
-397 SFLQHFIERNGHQ
+397 GFLQHFIEKNGNQ
-410 TEAKLAL
+410 TEAKVAL

-425 KWEEAKSVLEEL
+425 KWEEAKTILEEL

-473 IKQSS
+473 IKQPS

-506 KTIEGLPNHK
+506 KTIEILPNHK
-516 FAYYDLATFYFNE
+516 FAYYDLATFYFAE
-529 GEKKIAKEFY
+529 GEKKIAREFY

-546 PELKIRDNDL
+546 PELKIRENDL
-556 AFEVDDI
+556 AFEVDSN

>member
-1 MNQMVALAYCQ
+1 MNQVVALAYCQ
-12 ENQSSV
+12 ENQASV
-18 NKILQDFKNTSIQ
+18 NKILQDFKNTNIQ
-31 FKFVSSNS
+31 FKLVSSNS

-45 YNQLEDFDGP
+45 FNQLEHFDGP

-60 SVNFLRSISCMQN
+60 SVNFLRSLSCMQN

-79 RKANNLVPILVSGT
+79 KKANNLVPILVNGT
-93 DADPMTGEIKEV
+93 ESDPMTSELKEV
-105 PTLIDKIGDIIP
+105 PTNIDKIGDIIP
-117 YINYWQSQYLEARS
+117 YINYWQSQFLEARR
-131 RKTEIRADES
+131 RKTEIRADEAE
-141 DKMAFENH
+141 KMEFENH

-205 EPEQTIE
+205 EPEQIL
-212 DDLSFP
+212 DNDLSFP
-218 PPIPI
+218 PPFSIP
-223 TEYIVF
+223 EYTVF
-229 EEEEIEVASS
+229 EEEEIDVAPSS
-239 SDIYS
+239 EIDS
-244 GEFNFTSSSNE
+244 GEFNFMSSSNK
-255 DSTILINNEYE
+255 DSVSEVISEYK
-266 EIVNVD
+266 
-272 HLVSDEITEPIQT
+272 PT

-297 TEQAAPEVSF
+297 AEQAAPEDSF
-307 TFETSVIKEEEIL
+307 TFETSVTKVEEIVKEEED
-320 KEVEEE
+320 EE
-326 KEDITIKEEEE
+326 KEEITIKEEEE
-337 EQKEQEAV
+337 KQEEQEV
-345 EQVLPTVETES
+345 EEQVLPTVETES

-368 EKQYPTDVER
+368 EKQYPKDVER
-378 QYFHLKLVLRE
+378 QFFHLKLVLRE
-389 AENDHQKI
+389 AESEHQKI
-397 SFLQHFIERNGHQ
+397 GFLQHFIERNGHQ

-417 SKILLSQN
+417 SKILLSQK
-425 KWEEAKSVLEEL
+425 KWEEAKTVLEEL
-437 LLIDP
+437 LLIEP

-451 ASIIISHF
+451 ASILITHF

-467 NLLKQC
+467 SLLKHC

-506 KTIEGLPNHK
+506 KTIEVLPNHK
-516 FAYYDLATFYFNE
+516 FAYYDLATFYLYE
-529 GEKKIAKEFY
+529 GEKKIAREFY

-546 PELKIRDNDL
+546 PELKIPENDL
-556 AFEVDDI
+556 AFEVDTI

>member
-1 MNQMVALAYCQ
+1 MNQVVALAYCQ
-12 ENQSSV
+12 ENQASV
-18 NKILQDFKNTSIQ
+18 NKILQDFKNTNIQ
-31 FKFVSSNS
+31 FKLVSSNS
-39 HAEPSI
+39 HSEPSI
-45 YNQLEDFDGP
+45 YNQLENFDGP

-60 SVNFLRSISCMQN
+60 SVNFLRSLSCMQN

-79 RKANNLVPILVSGT
+79 RKANNLVPILVNGT
-93 DADPMTGEIKEV
+93 ESDPMTSELKEV
-105 PTLIDKIGDIIP
+105 PTTIDKIGDIIP

-141 DKMAFENH
+141 EKMEFENH

-169 FLPPSLVECRS
+169 FLPPSLIECRS

-205 EPEQTIE
+205 EPEQIIE
-212 DDLSFP
+212 NDLSFP
-218 PPIPI
+218 PPFSIP
-223 TEYIVF
+223 EYTVF
-229 EEEEIEVASS
+229 EEEEINVTPSS
-239 SDIYS
+239 EIDS
-244 GEFNFTSSSNE
+244 GEFNFMSSSNE
-255 DSTILINNEYE
+255 DSVSE
-266 EIVNVD
+266 EIP
-272 HLVSDEITEPIQT
+272 EFKPT

-297 TEQAAPEVSF
+297 TEHAEPEDSF
-307 TFETSVIKEEEIL
+307 TFETSVTKVEEIVKEED
-320 KEVEEE
+320 EE
-326 KEDITIKEEEE
+326 KEEITIKEEKEK
-337 EQKEQEAV
+337 QIEQEV
-345 EQVLPTVETES
+345 EEQVLAIVETES

-389 AENDHQKI
+389 AENEHQKI
-397 SFLQHFIERNGHQ
+397 GFLQHFIERNGHQ

-417 SKILLSQN
+417 SKILLSQ
-425 KWEEAKSVLEEL
+425 KRWEEAKTVLEEL
-437 LLIDP
+437 LLIEP

-451 ASIIISHF
+451 ASILITHF

-467 NLLKQC
+467 SLLKQC

-506 KTIEGLPNHK
+506 KTIEVLPNHK
-516 FAYYDLATFYFNE
+516 FANYDLATFYLIE
-529 GEKKIAKEFY
+529 GEKKIAREFY

-546 PELKIRDNDL
+546 PELKIPENDL
-556 AFEVDDI
+556 AFEVDTI

>member
-1 MNQMVALAYCQ
+1 MNQVVALAYCQ
-12 ENQSSV
+12 ENQASV
-18 NKILQDFKNTSIQ
+18 DKILQDFKNTNIQ
-31 FKFVSSNS
+31 FKLVSSNS

-45 YNQLEDFDGP
+45 FNQLEHFDGA

-60 SVNFLRSISCMQN
+60 SVNFLKSLSCMQN

-79 RKANNLVPILVSGT
+79 RKANNLVPILVNGT
-93 DADPMTGEIKEV
+93 EIDPVTGELKEV
-105 PTLIDKIGDIIP
+105 PTTIDKIGDIIP
-117 YINYWQSQYLEARS
+117 YINYWQSQYLEARN

-141 DKMAFENH
+141 EKMEFENH

-169 FLPPSLVECRS
+169 FLPPSLIECRS

-205 EPEQTIE
+205 EPEQIIE
-212 DDLSFP
+212 NDLSFP
-218 PPIPI
+218 PPFSIP
-223 TEYIVF
+223 EYTVF
-229 EEEEIEVASS
+229 EEEIIDVAPS
-239 SDIYS
+239 SDIDS

-255 DSTILINNEYE
+255 DSVSE
-266 EIVNVD
+266 EI
-272 HLVSDEITEPIQT
+272 SEFKPT

-297 TEQAAPEVSF
+297 TEQTTTEDSF
-307 TFETSVIKEEEIL
+307 TFETSVTKVEEIEKEEGG
-320 KEVEEE
+320 E
-326 KEDITIKEEEE
+326 KEEITIKEDKEK
-337 EQKEQEAV
+337 QREQEV
-345 EQVLPTVETES
+345 EEQVLPTVETES

-417 SKILLSQN
+417 SKIFLSQN
-425 KWEEAKSVLEEL
+425 KWEEAKTVLEEL
-437 LLIDP
+437 LLIEP

-451 ASIIISHF
+451 ASILITQF

-467 NLLKQC
+467 SLLKQC

-491 SNISNKP
+491 SNITNKP
-498 YKALEYYL
+498 YKALEFYL
-506 KTIEGLPNHK
+506 KTIEVLPNHK
-516 FAYYDLATFYFNE
+516 FAYYDLATFYLYE
-529 GEKKIAKEFY
+529 GEKKIAREFY
-539 LKAIQNN
+539 LKAIHNN
-546 PELKIRDNDL
+546 PELKIPENDL
-556 AFEVDDI
+556 AFEVDTI

>member
-1 MNQMVALAYCQ
+1 MNQVVALAYCQ
-12 ENQSSV
+12 DNQASV
-18 NKILQDFKNTSIQ
+18 NKILQDFKNTNIQ
-31 FKFVSSNS
+31 FKLVSSNS

-45 YNQLEDFDGP
+45 FNQLEHFDGP

-60 SVNFLRSISCMQN
+60 SVNFLRSLSCMQN

-79 RKANNLVPILVSGT
+79 RKANHLVPILVNGT
-93 DADPMTGEIKEV
+93 EFDPITSEIKEV
-105 PTLIDKIGDIIP
+105 PTTIDKIGDIIP

-131 RKTEIRADES
+131 RKTEIRADEAE
-141 DKMAFENH
+141 KMEFESH

-205 EPEQTIE
+205 EPEQIIE
-212 DDLSFP
+212 NDLSFP
-218 PPIPI
+218 PPFSIP
-223 TEYIVF
+223 EYTVF
-229 EEEEIEVASS
+229 EEEEIGDAPSS
-239 SDIYS
+239 EIDS
-244 GEFNFTSSSNE
+244 GEFNFMSSSNK
-255 DSTILINNEYE
+255 DSVSE
-266 EIVNVD
+266 EI
-272 HLVSDEITEPIQT
+272 SEFKPT
-285 LPIGTTDLTLPR
+285 LPIGTTNLTLPR
-297 TEQAAPEVSF
+297 TEQAVPEDSF
-307 TFETSVIKEEEIL
+307 TFETSVNKVEEKINEVDEEKEENMIKEEE
-320 KEVEEE
+320 KEKQEVEE
-326 KEDITIKEEEE
+326 K
-337 EQKEQEAV
+337 
-345 EQVLPTVETES
+345 VLPAVETES

-378 QYFHLKLVLRE
+378 QFFHLKLVLRE
-389 AENDHQKI
+389 AESEHQKI
-397 SFLQHFIERNGHQ
+397 GFLQHFIERNGHQ

-417 SKILLSQN
+417 SKILLSQK
-425 KWEEAKSVLEEL
+425 KWEEAKTVLEEL
-437 LLIDP
+437 LLIEP
-442 NHGESLYEL
+442 NHGEALYEL
-451 ASIIISHF
+451 ASILITHF

-467 NLLKQC
+467 SLLKQC

-506 KTIEGLPNHK
+506 KTIEVLPNHK
-516 FAYYDLATFYFNE
+516 FAFYDLATFYLYE
-529 GEKKIAKEFY
+529 GEKKIAREFY

-546 PELKIRDNDL
+546 PELKIPENDL
-556 AFEVDDI
+556 AFEVDTI

>member
-1 MNQMVALAYCQ
+1 MNQVVALAYCQ
-12 ENQSSV
+12 ENQAAV
-18 NKILQDFKNTSIQ
+18 DKILRDFNNTNIQ
-31 FKFVSSNS
+31 FKLVSSNS

-45 YNQLEDFDGP
+45 YNQLENFDGP
-55 IVLLI
+55 IILLI

-79 RKANNLVPILVSGT
+79 KKANNLVPILVNGYES
-93 DADPMTGEIKEV
+93 DAITGEHREV
-105 PTLIDKIGDIIP
+105 STTIDKIGDIIP
-117 YINYWQSQYLEARS
+117 YINYWQSQYLEARG

-141 DKMAFENH
+141 EKLQFENH

-169 FLPPSLVECRS
+169 FLPPTLVECRS

-199 NLFLED
+199 DLFLED
-205 EPEQTIE
+205 EPEQIIE
-212 DDLSFP
+212 NDLSFP

-223 TEYIVF
+223 TEYKVF
-229 EEEEIEVASS
+229 EEEVIDLAPS
-239 SDIYS
+239 SDIDS
-244 GEFNFTSSSNE
+244 GDFNFTSSSIE
-255 DSTILINNEYE
+255 DATILTNNP
-266 EIVNVD
+266 
-272 HLVSDEITEPIQT
+272 SDEIEIIEDLDTEEVAIYKPT

-297 TEQAAPEVSF
+297 TEQAAPDDSF
-307 TFETSVIKEEEIL
+307 TFETSVTKVEEQEEEVQEELQEEEI
-320 KEVEEE
+320 KE
-326 KEDITIKEEEE
+326 I
-337 EQKEQEAV
+337 V
-345 EQVLPTVETES
+345 EQVLPAVETES

-397 SFLQHFIERNGHQ
+397 SFLQHFIERNEHQ

-425 KWEEAKSVLEEL
+425 KWEDAKSVLEEL
-437 LLIDP
+437 LLLEP
-442 NHGESLYEL
+442 NQGESLYEL

-506 KTIEGLPNHK
+506 KTIEVLPNHK

-556 AFEVDDI
+556 AFEVDAI

>member
-1 MNQMVALAYCQ
+1 MNQVVALAYCQ
-12 ENQSSV
+12 ENQASV
-18 NKILQDFKNTSIQ
+18 NKILQDFKNTNIQ
-31 FKFVSSNS
+31 FKLVSSNS
-39 HAEPSI
+39 HSEPSI
-45 YNQLEDFDGP
+45 YNQLENFDGP

-60 SVNFLRSISCMQN
+60 SVNFLRSLSCMQN

-79 RKANNLVPILVSGT
+79 RKANNLVPILVNGT
-93 DADPMTGEIKEV
+93 ESDPMTSELKEV
-105 PTLIDKIGDIIP
+105 PTTIDKIGDIIP

-131 RKTEIRADES
+131 RKTEIRADEAE
-141 DKMAFENH
+141 KMEFENH

-205 EPEQTIE
+205 EPEQILE
-212 DDLSFP
+212 NDLSFP
-218 PPIPI
+218 PPFSIP
-223 TEYIVF
+223 EYTVF
-229 EEEEIEVASS
+229 EEEEIDVAPSS
-239 SDIYS
+239 EIDS
-244 GEFNFTSSSNE
+244 GEFNFMSSSNE
-255 DSTILINNEYE
+255 DSVSE
-266 EIVNVD
+266 EI
-272 HLVSDEITEPIQT
+272 SEFIPT
-285 LPIGTTDLTLPR
+285 LPIGTTDLTIPR
-297 TEQAAPEVSF
+297 TENAEPEDSF
-307 TFETSVIKEEEIL
+307 TFETSVTKVEEIVKEEED
-320 KEVEEE
+320 EE
-326 KEDITIKEEEE
+326 KEEITIKEEEE
-337 EQKEQEAV
+337 KQEEQEV
-345 EQVLPTVETES
+345 EEHVLPTVETES

-378 QYFHLKLVLRE
+378 QFFHLKLVLRE
-389 AENDHQKI
+389 AENEHQKI
-397 SFLQHFIERNGHQ
+397 GFLQHFIERNGHQ

-417 SKILLSQN
+417 SKILLSQK
-425 KWEEAKSVLEEL
+425 KWEEAKTVLEEL
-437 LLIDP
+437 LLIEP

-451 ASIIISHF
+451 ASILITHF

-467 NLLKQC
+467 SLLKQC

-506 KTIEGLPNHK
+506 KTIEVLPNHK
-516 FAYYDLATFYFNE
+516 FAYYDLATFYLYE
-529 GEKKIAKEFY
+529 GEKKIAREFY

-546 PELKIRDNDL
+546 PELKIPENDL
-556 AFEVDDI
+556 AFEVDTI

>member
-1 MNQMVALAYCQ
+1 MNQVVALAYCQ
-12 ENQSSV
+12 ENQASV
-18 NKILQDFKNTSIQ
+18 DKILQDFKNTDIR
-31 FKFVSSNS
+31 FMLVSSNS
-39 HAEPSI
+39 HEDPSI
-45 YNQLEDFDGP
+45 YNQLENFEGP
-55 IVLLI
+55 IIILI
-60 SVNFLRSISCMQN
+60 SVNFLRSFSCMQN

-79 RKANNLVPILVSGT
+79 KKANYLVPILVIGSES
-93 DADPMTGEIKEV
+93 DPVTGEYREV
-105 PTLIDKIGDIIP
+105 PTTIDKIGDIIP

-131 RKTEIRADES
+131 RKSEIRADES
-141 DKMAFENH
+141 EKIEFENH

-169 FLPPSLVECRS
+169 FMPPSLLECRS

-205 EPEQTIE
+205 EPEQIIE
-212 DDLSFP
+212 NDLSFP

-223 TEYIVF
+223 TEYKVF
-229 EEEEIEVASS
+229 EEEVIDVASS
-239 SDIYS
+239 SDIDS
-244 GEFNFTSSSNE
+244 GEFNYTSSSIE
-255 DSTILINNEYE
+255 DATILTNNEYE
-266 EIVNVD
+266 EIENVD
-272 HLVSDEITEPIQT
+272 NLVSDEITKSIQN

-297 TEQAAPEVSF
+297 TEQAIPEDSF
-307 TFETSVIKEEEIL
+307 TFETSVTKVEEQEEQEEEHQDVEQ
-320 KEVEEE
+320 EVE
-326 KEDITIKEEEE
+326 
-337 EQKEQEAV
+337 
-345 EQVLPTVETES
+345 EQVLPAVETES
-356 SLEAATSLYKQI
+356 SLEAASSLYKQI
-368 EKQYPTDVER
+368 ENQYPTDIER

-389 AENDHQKI
+389 TETDHQKI

-437 LLIDP
+437 LLIEA

-467 NLLKQC
+467 ILLKQC
-473 IKQSS
+473 IQQSS

-498 YKALEYYL
+498 YRALEYFL
-506 KTIEGLPNHK
+506 KTIEVLPNHK
-516 FAYYDLATFYFNE
+516 FAYYDLATFYFDE
-529 GEKKIAKEFY
+529 GEKKIAREFY
-539 LKAIQNN
+539 LKAVQNN

-556 AFEVDDI
+556 AFEVDAN

>member
-1 MNQMVALAYCQ
+1 MNQVVALAYCQ
-12 ENQSSV
+12 ENQASV
-18 NKILQDFKNTSIQ
+18 NKILQDFKNTNIQ
-31 FKFVSSNS
+31 FKLVSSNS
-39 HAEPSI
+39 HSEPSI
-45 YNQLEDFDGP
+45 YNQLENFDGP

-60 SVNFLRSISCMQN
+60 SVNFLRSLSCMQN

-79 RKANNLVPILVSGT
+79 RKANNLVPILVNGT
-93 DADPMTGEIKEV
+93 ESDPMTSELKEV
-105 PTLIDKIGDIIP
+105 PTTIDKIGDIIP

-141 DKMAFENH
+141 EKMEFENH

-169 FLPPSLVECRS
+169 FLPPSLIECRS

-205 EPEQTIE
+205 EPEQIIE
-212 DDLSFP
+212 NDLSFP
-218 PPIPI
+218 PPFSIP
-223 TEYIVF
+223 EYTVF
-229 EEEEIEVASS
+229 EEEEINVTPSS
-239 SDIYS
+239 EIDS
-244 GEFNFTSSSNE
+244 GEFNFMSSSNE
-255 DSTILINNEYE
+255 DSVSE
-266 EIVNVD
+266 EIP
-272 HLVSDEITEPIQT
+272 EFKPT

-297 TEQAAPEVSF
+297 TEQAEPEDSF
-307 TFETSVIKEEEIL
+307 TFETSVTKVEEIVKEED
-320 KEVEEE
+320 EE
-326 KEDITIKEEEE
+326 KEEITIKEEKEK
-337 EQKEQEAV
+337 QIEQEV
-345 EQVLPTVETES
+345 EELVLPIVETES

-389 AENDHQKI
+389 AENEHQKI
-397 SFLQHFIERNGHQ
+397 GFLQHFIERNGHQ

-417 SKILLSQN
+417 SKILLSQ
-425 KWEEAKSVLEEL
+425 KRWEEAKTVLEEL
-437 LLIDP
+437 LLIEP

-451 ASIIISHF
+451 ASILITHF

-467 NLLKQC
+467 SLLKQC

-491 SNISNKP
+491 NNISNKP

-506 KTIEGLPNHK
+506 KTIEVLPNHK
-516 FAYYDLATFYFNE
+516 FANYDLATFYLIE
-529 GEKKIAKEFY
+529 GEKKIAREFY
-539 LKAIQNN
+539 LKAIHNN
-546 PELKIRDNDL
+546 PELKIPENDL
-556 AFEVDDI
+556 AFEVDTI

>member
-1 MNQMVALAYCQ
+1 MNQVVALAYCQ
-12 ENQSSV
+12 ENQASV
-18 NKILQDFKNTSIQ
+18 NKILQDFKNTNIQ
-31 FKFVSSNS
+31 FKLVSSNS
-39 HAEPSI
+39 HSEPSI
-45 YNQLEDFDGP
+45 YNQLENFDGP

-60 SVNFLRSISCMQN
+60 SVNFLRSLSCMQN

-79 RKANNLVPILVSGT
+79 RKANNLVPILVNGT
-93 DADPMTGEIKEV
+93 ESDPMTSELKEV
-105 PTLIDKIGDIIP
+105 PTTIDKIGDIIP

-131 RKTEIRADES
+131 RKTEIRADEAE
-141 DKMAFENH
+141 KMEFENH

-205 EPEQTIE
+205 EPEQIIE
-212 DDLSFP
+212 NDLSFP
-218 PPIPI
+218 PPFSIP
-223 TEYIVF
+223 EYTVF
-229 EEEEIEVASS
+229 EEEEIDVAPSS
-239 SDIYS
+239 EIDS
-244 GEFNFTSSSNE
+244 GEFNFMSSSNE
-255 DSTILINNEYE
+255 DS
-266 EIVNVD
+266 
-272 HLVSDEITEPIQT
+272 VSEKISEFIPT
-285 LPIGTTDLTLPR
+285 LPIGTTDLTIPR
-297 TEQAAPEVSF
+297 TENAEPEDSF
-307 TFETSVIKEEEIL
+307 TFETSVTKVEEIAKEEED
-320 KEVEEE
+320 EE
-326 KEDITIKEEEE
+326 KEEITIKEEEE
-337 EQKEQEAV
+337 KQEEQEV
-345 EQVLPTVETES
+345 EEHVLPTVETES

-378 QYFHLKLVLRE
+378 QFFHLKLVLRE
-389 AENDHQKI
+389 AENEHQKI
-397 SFLQHFIERNGHQ
+397 GFLQHFIERNGHQ

-417 SKILLSQN
+417 SKILLSQK
-425 KWEEAKSVLEEL
+425 KWEEAKTVLEEL
-437 LLIDP
+437 LLIEP

-451 ASIIISHF
+451 ASILITHF

-467 NLLKQC
+467 SLLKQC

-491 SNISNKP
+491 NNISNKP

-506 KTIEGLPNHK
+506 KTIEVLPNHK
-516 FAYYDLATFYFNE
+516 FANYDLATFYLIE
-529 GEKKIAKEFY
+529 GEKKIAREFY
-539 LKAIQNN
+539 LKAIHNN
-546 PELKIRDNDL
+546 PELKIPENDL
-556 AFEVDDI
+556 AFEVDTI

>member
-1 MNQMVALAYCQ
+1 MNQVVALAYCQ
-12 ENQSSV
+12 ENQTAV
-18 NKILQDFKNTSIQ
+18 DKILLDFKNTNIQ
-31 FKFVSSNS
+31 FKMVSSNS
-39 HAEPSI
+39 HEEPSI
-45 YNQLEDFDGP
+45 YNQLDNFEGP
-55 IVLLI
+55 IIVLI

-79 RKANNLVPILVSGT
+79 KKANNLVPILINGT
-93 DADPMTGEIKEV
+93 ESDLVTGELKEV
-105 PTLIDKIGDIIP
+105 PTTIDKIGDIIP

-131 RKTEIRADES
+131 RKSEIRADES
-141 DKMAFENH
+141 EKLEFENH

-169 FLPPSLVECRS
+169 FLPPSLIECRS

-205 EPEQTIE
+205 EAEHIAENDYTY
-212 DDLSFP
+212 P
-218 PPIPI
+218 PPISL
-223 TEYIVF
+223 TEYKVF
-229 EEEEIEVASS
+229 EEEVIDENPSS
-239 SDIYS
+239 YIDS
-244 GEFNFTSSSNE
+244 GGFNFTSSSIE
-255 DSTILINNEYE
+255 DATMVTDI
-266 EIVNVD
+266 
-272 HLVSDEITEPIQT
+272 VSDEIEIIEEFESEKIAEYIPT
-285 LPIGTTDLTLPR
+285 LPIGITDLTLPR
-297 TEQAAPEVSF
+297 TEQVVPEDSLN
-307 TFETSVIKEEEIL
+307 FETSVIKEQ
-320 KEVEEE
+320 E
-326 KEDITIKEEEE
+326 KEDELEEII
-337 EQKEQEAV
+337 
-345 EQVLPTVETES
+345 LPALEIES
-356 SLEAATSLYKQI
+356 SLEAANSLYKQI

-389 AENDHQKI
+389 AENEHQKI
-397 SFLQHFIERNGHQ
+397 SFLQHFIEKNGTQ
-410 TEAKLAL
+410 IEAKLAL
-417 SKILLSQN
+417 SMILLSQN

-437 LLIDP
+437 LLIEP

-473 IKQSS
+473 IKQTS

-506 KTIEGLPNHK
+506 KTIEVLPNHK

-529 GEKKIAKEFY
+529 GEKKIAREFY

-556 AFEVDDI
+556 AFEVDAN

>member
-1 MNQMVALAYCQ
+1 MNQVVALAYCQ
-12 ENQSSV
+12 ENQASV
-18 NKILQDFKNTSIQ
+18 DKILQDFKNTNIQ
-31 FKFVSSNS
+31 FKLVSSNS

-45 YNQLEDFDGP
+45 FNQLEHFDGA

-60 SVNFLRSISCMQN
+60 SVNFLKSLSCMQN

-79 RKANNLVPILVSGT
+79 RKANNLVPILVNGT
-93 DADPMTGEIKEV
+93 ESDPMTGELKEV
-105 PTLIDKIGDIIP
+105 PTTIDKIGDIIP
-117 YINYWQSQYLEARS
+117 YINYWQSQYLEARN

-141 DKMAFENH
+141 EKMEFENH

-169 FLPPSLVECRS
+169 FLPPSLIECRS

-205 EPEQTIE
+205 EPEQIIE
-212 DDLSFP
+212 NDLSFP
-218 PPIPI
+218 PPFSIP
-223 TEYIVF
+223 EYTVF
-229 EEEEIEVASS
+229 EEEEIDVAPPSEI
-239 SDIYS
+239 DS
-244 GEFNFTSSSNE
+244 GEFNFMSSSNE
-255 DSTILINNEYE
+255 DSVSE
-266 EIVNVD
+266 EI
-272 HLVSDEITEPIQT
+272 SEFKPT

-297 TEQAAPEVSF
+297 TEQTTTEDSF
-307 TFETSVIKEEEIL
+307 TFETSVTKVEEIEKEEGG
-320 KEVEEE
+320 E
-326 KEDITIKEEEE
+326 KEEITIKEDKEK
-337 EQKEQEAV
+337 QREQEV
-345 EQVLPTVETES
+345 EEQVLPTVETES

-397 SFLQHFIERNGHQ
+397 SFLRHFIERNGHQ

-417 SKILLSQN
+417 SKIFLSQN

-437 LLIDP
+437 LLIEP

-506 KTIEGLPNHK
+506 KTIEVLPNHK

-539 LKAIQNN
+539 LKAIHNN
-546 PELKIRDNDL
+546 PELKIPENDL
-556 AFEVDDI
+556 AFEVDTI

>member
-1 MNQMVALAYCQ
+1 
-12 ENQSSV
+12 
-18 NKILQDFKNTSIQ
+18 
-31 FKFVSSNS
+31 
-39 HAEPSI
+39 
-45 YNQLEDFDGP
+45 
-55 IVLLI
+55 
-60 SVNFLRSISCMQN
+60 MQN

-79 RKANNLVPILVSGT
+79 KKANNLVPILVNGYES
-93 DADPMTGEIKEV
+93 DPITGEIQEV
-105 PTLIDKIGDIIP
+105 PTTIDKIGDIIP

-141 DKMAFENH
+141 EKMEFENH

-169 FLPPSLVECRS
+169 FLPPSLIECRS

-205 EPEQTIE
+205 ETEQIIE
-212 DDLSFP
+212 NDYSFP
-218 PPIPI
+218 PPILIP
-223 TEYIVF
+223 EFKEF
-229 EEEEIEVASS
+229 EEEEIPVKEKT
-239 SDIYS
+239 SDIDS
-244 GEFNFTSSSNE
+244 GEFNFMNSSNE
-255 DSTILINNEYE
+255 DSTIFTTNKPE
-266 EIVNVD
+266 EI
-272 HLVSDEITEPIQT
+272 EIIEELISEDIPEPKQA
-285 LPIGTTDLTLPR
+285 LPLGTTDLTLPR
-297 TEQAAPEVSF
+297 SEQATPEVSL
-307 TFETSVIKEEEIL
+307 TFETSVIN
-320 KEVEEE
+320 
-326 KEDITIKEEEE
+326 EE
-337 EQKEQEAV
+337 EQEKVIPAI
-345 EQVLPTVETES
+345 ETELSRES
-356 SLEAATSLYKQI
+356 SFEAASSLYKQI

-389 AENDHQKI
+389 AENEHQKI
-397 SFLQHFIERNGHQ
+397 GFLQHFIERNGNQ
-410 TEAKLAL
+410 IEAKVAL

-425 KWEEAKSVLEEL
+425 KWEEAKSILEEL
-437 LLIDP
+437 LLIEP

-473 IKQSS
+473 IKQPS

-506 KTIEGLPNHK
+506 KTIEILPNHK
-516 FAYYDLATFYFNE
+516 FAYYDLATFYFAE
-529 GEKKIAKEFY
+529 GEKKIAREFY

-546 PELKIRDNDL
+546 PELKIPENDL
-556 AFEVDDI
+556 AFEVDSI